1 MYNGMYNI
9 MYTCSTTQYQM
20 TALHYASEKGH
31 HETVQLLLEKGADPN
46 LQNEVSVLLKSSLY
60 LYLQYI
66 PQHVIVHVY
75 AHSDPN
81 AWDSVSTANTET
93 LHVRVALPCLFV

>member
-1 MYNGMYNI
+1 MYMYNGMYNV
-9 MYTCSTTQYQM
+9 MYTCSTTQLFQE
-20 TALHYASEKGH
+20 TALHYASRRGD

-46 LQNEVSVLLKSSLY
+46 VQDKVSVLLKSSLY

-81 AWDSVSTANTET
+81 A
-93 LHVRVALPCLFV
+93 